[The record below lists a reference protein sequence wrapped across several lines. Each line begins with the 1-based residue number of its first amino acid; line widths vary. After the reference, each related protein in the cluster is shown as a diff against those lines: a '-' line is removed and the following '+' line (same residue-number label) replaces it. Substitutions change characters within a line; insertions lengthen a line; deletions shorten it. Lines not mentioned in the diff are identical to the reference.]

1 MQVLA
6 NFCSER
12 WCFAF
17 PCQRDSLG
25 ELLVLT
31 PQDPNGGS
39 FKQKMGLKVVCFLG
53 KYLPTITP
61 ILRM

>member
-39 FKQKMGLKVVCFLG
+39 FKQ
-53 KYLPTITP
+53 
-61 ILRM
+61 RWD